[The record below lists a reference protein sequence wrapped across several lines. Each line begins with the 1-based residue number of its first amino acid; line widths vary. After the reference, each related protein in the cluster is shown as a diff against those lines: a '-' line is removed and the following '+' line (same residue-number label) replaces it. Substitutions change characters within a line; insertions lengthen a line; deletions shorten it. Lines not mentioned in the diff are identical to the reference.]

1 MRDMAGVFWPLL
13 GMLGGGALAL
23 QAPVNAALARG
34 LGQPVAAAAF
44 SFLSGAIVL
53 GIVAYGWAKL
63 QGQPIDLRAPAGWL
77 FVAGG
82 VLGGFYVSC
91 AVILVPKLGAATLIA
106 FVVAGQLLAGILID
120 RIGLLGVAVRE
131 LTLGRMAGA
140 VLLVIGALMIRRF

>member
-1 MRDMAGVFWPLL
+1 MRSMAGVLWPLL
-13 GMLGGGALAL
+13 GMIAGAALAV
-23 QAPVNAALARG
+23 QAPVNSALARG

-53 GIVAYGWAKL
+53 GIVSLGWAKL
-63 QGQPIDLRAPAGWL
+63 QGGTIDVRAPALWL

-82 VLGGFYVSC
+82 CLGGFYVSC
-91 AVILVPKLGAATLIA
+91 AVILVPKLGAAALIA
-106 FVVAGQLLAGILID
+106 FVVAGQLLAGLLID
-120 RIGLLGVAVRE
+120 RVGLLGVAMRE